1 MKNLIFLKQIQIMKK
16 IKMSKFQMTIKRI
29 WVKKVLPKMQL
40 NSTKKLQKRTNFQK
54 MRNKKLKTKKIFK
67 WIHLQNKQL
76 IIS

>member
-1 MKNLIFLKQIQIMKK
+1 
-16 IKMSKFQMTIKRI
+16 MTIKRI